1 MTEAKLMLELAV
13 MLFQRDKL
21 TLGQAGKLAG
31 MDQIQFQLLLG
42 SRKIP
47 IHYGVYLSGPRC
59 RLLSLGSRSSVER
72 MPARVMLHRRRRK
85 AIPEYDHGTDQ

>member
-31 MDQIQFQLLLG
+31 MDQLRFRLLLA
-42 SRKIP
+42 SRQIP
-47 IHYGVYLSGPRC
+47 MHYDVSDLEADVKTLREIQ
-59 RLLSLGSRSSVER
+59 LKDQQEN
-72 MPARVMLHRRRRK
+72 AR
-85 AIPEYDHGTDQ
+85 Q